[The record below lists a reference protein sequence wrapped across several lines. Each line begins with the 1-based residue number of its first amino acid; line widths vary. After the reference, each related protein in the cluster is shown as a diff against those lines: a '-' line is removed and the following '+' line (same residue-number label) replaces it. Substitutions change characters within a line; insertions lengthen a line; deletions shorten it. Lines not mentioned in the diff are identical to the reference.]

1 MTLTADKLI
10 EEFYETIKEQYPDL
24 NYEKIEKICKLP
36 FYYIKSLIESTSFP
50 LIHIK
55 FLGKFLVYPGK
66 VQVLM
71 RLMNRKLKEGKISK
85 EEHQES
91 VSDLQNYLIKN
102 NEEVPEIPEGDF

>member
-1 MTLTADKLI
+1 MILTADKLV
-10 EEFYETIKEQYPDL
+10 EEFYEGIKEQYPDL

-36 FYYIKSLIESTSFP
+36 FYYIKSLIEASSFP

-71 RLMNRKLKEGKISK
+71 RMINRRFKEGKISK
-85 EEHQES
+85 EEYEES
-91 VSDLQNYLIKN
+91 TNDLQNYLIKN
-102 NEEVPEIPEGDF
+102 NEEVPKIPD